1 MATLNNIYNLV
12 ECGSSSVLGT
22 GTKGC
27 NQFLKKASSIW
38 FHPKGFKYDG
48 TKTLDEEYVQ
58 EMQADGNLII
68 LKGLNTFTD
77 NSSEDIIETL
87 DDGTKQVATLGLY
100 EFAVQFVKGLGFHA
114 ALHSLNSYDS
124 YDVVFVDRDGNVFG
138 TKASDGSF
146 KGFTVGMVQGNK
158 LGWASDSTGQKTG
171 LMFQLTNRAELD
183 VNYIYIQQKQL
194 GTYYPQSQ
202 DGINEVVLEFDS
214 VPADSGT
221 TITITAK
228 NKSNNQP
235 WTGGLTDDFML
246 TNNGTELTQTVT
258 ETSGTYVFTV
268 SALSA
273 TNVITASINGVINK
287 DGDLYKS
294 TTITAITV

>member
-1 MATLNNIYNLV
+1 MANLSTIYNLV
-12 ECGSSSVLGT
+12 KCGSDSVLGT

-38 FHPKGFKYDG
+38 LHPKGFKYDG
-48 TKTLDEEYVQ
+48 DETLDEEYVQ
-58 EMQADGNLII
+58 QMQAEGNLII
-68 LKGLNTFTD
+68 LKGLNTFAD

-87 DDGTKQVATLGLY
+87 EDGTKQVATLGLY

-124 YDVVFVDRDGNVFG
+124 YDAVFVDRDGNIFG
-138 TKASDGSF
+138 TTASDGSF
-146 KGFTVGMVQGNK
+146 KGFSVGMIQGNK

-183 VNYIYIQQKQL
+183 INYIYIQQKQL
-194 GTYYPQSQ
+194 GTYYPQNQ

-214 VPADSGT
+214 APEALGT
-221 TITITAK
+221 TVTATAK

-235 WTGGLTDDFML
+235 WTGGESADF
-246 TNNGTELTQTVT
+246 ELTQNGVVLAQTVV
-258 ETSGTYVFTV
+258 ETAGTYVFTV
-268 SALSA
+268 AALVA
-273 TNVITASINGVINK
+273 ADVITVSVNGVINK

-294 TTITAITV
+294 AVVTSVTI